1 MAEIKGGITV
11 SGGSVDSMP
20 VILDGRKSIYE
31 EAIEK
36 GIIDTNTTYE
46 QFLESLSVKPNE
58 IKKAVKD
65 LVDENLEKKVNQA
78 VAVAVAM
85 LDLSKI
91 PIQPAPTQPATGG
104 TGNNAA
110 ATPAP
115 APTQPATGGTG
126 NNAAA
131 TPAPAPTQPATGG
144 TGNNAAATP
153 TPAPTQPAT
162 GGTGNNAA
170 ATPTPAPT
178 QPATGGTGNNAA
190 ATDNSGVSDEALAD
204 ILKDL
209 GS

>member
-46 QFLESLSVKPNE
+46 QFLESLSIKPNE

-91 PIQPAPTQPATGG
+91 PTQPAPTQPAP
-104 TGNNAA
+104 AQ
-110 ATPAP
+110 PAP
-115 APTQPATGGTG
+115 AQ
-126 NNAAA
+126 
-131 TPAPAPTQPATGG
+131 PAPAQPVPAQPSTE
-144 TGNNAAATP
+144 TP
-153 TPAPTQPAT
+153 SSSV
-162 GGTGNNAA
+162 
-170 ATPTPAPT
+170 
-178 QPATGGTGNNAA
+178 
-190 ATDNSGVSDEALAD
+190 DLSDEAFDEINKL
-204 ILKDL
+204 L
-209 GS
+209 GNN

>member
-46 QFLESLSVKPNE
+46 QFLESLSIKPNE

-91 PIQPAPTQPATGG
+91 PTQPAPTQPAP
-104 TGNNAA
+104 AQ
-110 ATPAP
+110 PAP
-115 APTQPATGGTG
+115 AQ
-126 NNAAA
+126 
-131 TPAPAPTQPATGG
+131 PAPAQPVPAQPSTE
-144 TGNNAAATP
+144 TPSSSADLSDDAFDEINKLLGNN
-153 TPAPTQPAT
+153 
-162 GGTGNNAA
+162 
-170 ATPTPAPT
+170 
-178 QPATGGTGNNAA
+178 
-190 ATDNSGVSDEALAD
+190 
-204 ILKDL
+204 
-209 GS
+209 

>member
-46 QFLESLSVKPNE
+46 QFLESLSIKPNE

-91 PIQPAPTQPATGG
+91 PTQPAPTQPAP
-104 TGNNAA
+104 AQ
-110 ATPAP
+110 PAP
-115 APTQPATGGTG
+115 AQ
-126 NNAAA
+126 
-131 TPAPAPTQPATGG
+131 PAPAQPVPAQPSTE
-144 TGNNAAATP
+144 TP
-153 TPAPTQPAT
+153 SSSV
-162 GGTGNNAA
+162 
-170 ATPTPAPT
+170 
-178 QPATGGTGNNAA
+178 
-190 ATDNSGVSDEALAD
+190 DLSDEAFDEINKL
-204 ILKDL
+204 L
-209 GS
+209 GKITNGKNKTRPGNGRYGQSCCYGER

>member
-36 GIIDTNTTYE
+36 GIIDTNATYE
-46 QFLESLSVKPNE
+46 QFLESLSIKPNE

-91 PIQPAPTQPATGG
+91 PTQPAPTQPAP
-104 TGNNAA
+104 AQ
-110 ATPAP
+110 PAP
-115 APTQPATGGTG
+115 AQ
-126 NNAAA
+126 
-131 TPAPAPTQPATGG
+131 PAPAQPAPAQPAPAQPVPAQPSTE
-144 TGNNAAATP
+144 TPSSSVDLSDDAFDEINKLLGNN
-153 TPAPTQPAT
+153 
-162 GGTGNNAA
+162 
-170 ATPTPAPT
+170 
-178 QPATGGTGNNAA
+178 
-190 ATDNSGVSDEALAD
+190 
-204 ILKDL
+204 
-209 GS
+209 

>member
-46 QFLESLSVKPNE
+46 QFLESLSIKPNE

-91 PIQPAPTQPATGG
+91 PTQPAPTQPAP
-104 TGNNAA
+104 AQ
-110 ATPAP
+110 PAP
-115 APTQPATGGTG
+115 AQ
-126 NNAAA
+126 
-131 TPAPAPTQPATGG
+131 PAPAQPVPAQPSTE
-144 TGNNAAATP
+144 TP
-153 TPAPTQPAT
+153 SSSI
-162 GGTGNNAA
+162 
-170 ATPTPAPT
+170 
-178 QPATGGTGNNAA
+178 
-190 ATDNSGVSDEALAD
+190 DLSDEAFDEINKL
-204 ILKDL
+204 L
-209 GS
+209 GNN

>member
-1 MAEIKGGITV
+1 MAEITGGITV

-46 QFLESLSVKPNE
+46 QFLESLSIKPNE

-91 PIQPAPTQPATGG
+91 PTQPAPTQPAP
-104 TGNNAA
+104 AQ
-110 ATPAP
+110 PAP
-115 APTQPATGGTG
+115 AQ
-126 NNAAA
+126 
-131 TPAPAPTQPATGG
+131 PAPAQPVPAQPSTE
-144 TGNNAAATP
+144 TP
-153 TPAPTQPAT
+153 SSSV
-162 GGTGNNAA
+162 
-170 ATPTPAPT
+170 
-178 QPATGGTGNNAA
+178 
-190 ATDNSGVSDEALAD
+190 DLSDEAFDEINKL
-204 ILKDL
+204 L
-209 GS
+209 GNN

>member
-91 PIQPAPTQPATGG
+91 PTQPSPTQPAPTQPTPTQPAPTQPAPTQ
-104 TGNNAA
+104 
-110 ATPAP
+110 PAPTQPSPTQP
-115 APTQPATGGTG
+115 APTQPA
-126 NNAAA
+126 
-131 TPAPAPTQPATGG
+131 PTQPAPAQPSTETTSG
-144 TGNNAAATP
+144 TSDLSDDAFDEINKLLGNN
-153 TPAPTQPAT
+153 
-162 GGTGNNAA
+162 
-170 ATPTPAPT
+170 
-178 QPATGGTGNNAA
+178 
-190 ATDNSGVSDEALAD
+190 
-204 ILKDL
+204 
-209 GS
+209 

>member
-46 QFLESLSVKPNE
+46 QFLESLSIKPNE

-91 PIQPAPTQPATGG
+91 PTQPAPTQPAP
-104 TGNNAA
+104 AQ
-110 ATPAP
+110 PAP
-115 APTQPATGGTG
+115 AQ
-126 NNAAA
+126 
-131 TPAPAPTQPATGG
+131 PAPAQPVPAQPSTE
-144 TGNNAAATP
+144 TPSSSVDLSDDAFDEINKLLGNN
-153 TPAPTQPAT
+153 
-162 GGTGNNAA
+162 
-170 ATPTPAPT
+170 
-178 QPATGGTGNNAA
+178 
-190 ATDNSGVSDEALAD
+190 
-204 ILKDL
+204 
-209 GS
+209 

>member
-1 MAEIKGGITV
+1 MAEIKGGLTV

-46 QFLESLSVKPNE
+46 QFLESLSIKPNE

-91 PIQPAPTQPATGG
+91 PTQPAPTQPAP
-104 TGNNAA
+104 AQ
-110 ATPAP
+110 PAP
-115 APTQPATGGTG
+115 AQ
-126 NNAAA
+126 
-131 TPAPAPTQPATGG
+131 PAPAQPVPAQPSTE
-144 TGNNAAATP
+144 TPSSSVDLSDDAFDEINKLLGNN
-153 TPAPTQPAT
+153 
-162 GGTGNNAA
+162 
-170 ATPTPAPT
+170 
-178 QPATGGTGNNAA
+178 
-190 ATDNSGVSDEALAD
+190 
-204 ILKDL
+204 
-209 GS
+209 